1 MQNLCETPT
10 YVFLYLAAWPP
21 LAEGPAG
28 RVGEELGGRAVFT
41 TVMSFPFSLLSGLR
55 FKVDSSSCGH
65 TRFPALHRL
74 STAFFLKR
82 KLVVKNLLR

>member
-55 FKVDSSSCGH
+55 FKVK
-65 TRFPALHRL
+65 TRVPAVTHVSPPCIASRQL
-74 STAFFLKR
+74 FFK
-82 KLVVKNLLR
+82 KEN